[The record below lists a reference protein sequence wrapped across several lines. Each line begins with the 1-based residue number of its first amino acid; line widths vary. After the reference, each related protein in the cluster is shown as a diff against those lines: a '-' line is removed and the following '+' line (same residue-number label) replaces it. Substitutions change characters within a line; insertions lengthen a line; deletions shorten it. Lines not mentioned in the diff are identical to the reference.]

1 MKSFGKEIEFDL
13 EMHLSSPRAE
23 GLNRCNSSN
32 FALWSK
38 QATEIGWWSKSYL
51 WQWKAFFQI
60 LHKIILLLF
69 FASYLVTTQQ
79 NSEHSNVRT
88 ISVNWDF
95 ETVNRAVVG
104 LGASQRFSFWPF
116 PIFGLFEHRSHKID
130 PQWIIDRQSKALHTL
145 GSLLT
150 PTVPNKR
157 RVALYYLVSGGNVCP
172 YSYLLRTASTA
183 ISDGGC
189 QRFPKHIIVHF
200 VFWWNLV
207 PVEAI

>member
-38 QATEIGWWSKSYL
+38 QATEIWWWSKSYL
-51 WQWKAFFQI
+51 WQWKAFSRFCTKLYFCFSLPAIWWQ
-60 LHKIILLLF
+60 
-69 FASYLVTTQQ
+69 
-79 NSEHSNVRT
+79 HSK
-88 ISVNWDF
+88 
-95 ETVNRAVVG
+95 TVNIPTFAQFPWIEILQLWTVAVVG

-172 YSYLLRTASTA
+172 YLYLLRTASTA

>member
-51 WQWKAFFQI
+51 WQWKAFSRFCTKLYFCFSLPAIWWQ
-60 LHKIILLLF
+60 
-69 FASYLVTTQQ
+69 
-79 NSEHSNVRT
+79 HSK
-88 ISVNWDF
+88 
-95 ETVNRAVVG
+95 TVNIPTFAQFPWIEILQLWTVAVVG
-104 LGASQRFSFWPF
+104 LGASQRFSFSPF

-150 PTVPNKR
+150 PTVPCTI
-157 RVALYYLVSGGNVCP
+157 LYLAEMSVLICTCYVLHQLLYLI
-172 YSYLLRTASTA
+172 LF
-183 ISDGGC
+183 SDG
-189 QRFPKHIIVHF
+189 I
-200 VFWWNLV
+200 
-207 PVEAI
+207 